1 MLHSSVQ
8 VVPTADS
15 NHIVLYAVYCL
26 CVYCKLVLCDADNT
40 VVPAQA
46 VVGIAV
52 SFDGGVS
59 HYIRLPPRTPLFPKA
74 WGEC

>member
-1 MLHSSVQ
+1 MRLR
-8 VVPTADS
+8 
-15 NHIVLYAVYCL
+15 AV
-26 CVYCKLVLCDADNT
+26 CDTDNT

-74 WGEC
+74 WGECKLKLYFHTIEYITSKY